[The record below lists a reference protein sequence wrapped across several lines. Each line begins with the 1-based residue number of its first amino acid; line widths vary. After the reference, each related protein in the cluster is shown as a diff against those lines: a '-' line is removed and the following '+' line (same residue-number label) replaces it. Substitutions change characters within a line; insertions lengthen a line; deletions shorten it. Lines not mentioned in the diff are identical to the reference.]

1 MCIIGRHSIY
11 SVAFR
16 PPHAHG
22 HSVVQS
28 PKGRHDGAGPWSGC
42 RRPPRSAPRALHRRA
57 GVGGGRPP
65 SPQLPRLPR
74 DRRKPPHVGGG
85 GGLDGMFARLFSR
98 QVACGTIL
106 TASKSQGIH
115 ACFCELLFVS
125 GCGWHHVDRLDTSGN
140 RDGVFCKFVCVQAR
154 FAPFLPSP
162 NFRESRRS
170 FCKCLPFL
178 NQNRDGIFPSVCLR
192 QGAFRP
198 HLYRL
203 GISRNRDCLFARFYH
218 PKITME
224 IMFLQVV
231 VCVRARSAPIC
242 TVSKSQNF
250 ETACCVTA
258 NCCN

>member
-28 PKGRHDGAGPWSGC
+28 SKGAAAPPPVPRHGRCPAGPGLEAAA
-42 RRPPRSAPRALHRRA
+42 RPHLSYRDCPGTAGNLHMC
-57 GVGGGRPP
+57 
-65 SPQLPRLPR
+65 
-74 DRRKPPHVGGG
+74 GG

-98 QVACGTIL
+98 QVECGTIL

-224 IMFLQVV
+224 MMFLQVV

>member
-1 MCIIGRHSIY
+1 
-11 SVAFR
+11 
-16 PPHAHG
+16 
-22 HSVVQS
+22 
-28 PKGRHDGAGPWSGC
+28 
-42 RRPPRSAPRALHRRA
+42 
-57 GVGGGRPP
+57 
-65 SPQLPRLPR
+65 
-74 DRRKPPHVGGG
+74 
-85 GGLDGMFARLFSR
+85 MFARLFSR
-98 QVACGTIL
+98 QVECGTIL

-154 FAPFLPSP
+154 FAPFVPSR
-162 NFRESRRS
+162 NFKGSRRY
-170 FCKCLPFL
+170 FCKFLPFL

-224 IMFLQVV
+224 MIFVASCCLRQGAFGPHLYRLEISKFRDGLLRHSKLLQLTLARVTVRFRGHFYRLEISRFL
-231 VCVRARSAPIC
+231 
-242 TVSKSQNF
+242 F
-250 ETACCVTA
+250 F
-258 NCCN
+258 